1 MLTEA
6 GVPRWSWDFS
16 DGSGMSVYN
25 RVTPRTTADFLVWTT
40 QQPWGEAFRDT
51 LPVGGVDGTLRRR
64 FAGTSLEGR
73 IFAKTGT
80 LRGTNAL
87 SGFMLTRSG
96 QLLVFAAFANERP
109 SEAETTIWALDA
121 TLVAISETN

>member
-1 MLTEA
+1 
-6 GVPRWSWDFS
+6 
-16 DGSGMSVYN
+16 MSVYN